1 MNLDIET
8 LFPDGLTDE
17 TVSAISEVLN
27 EIAQQW
33 ESSYFHRIRRYHSQ
47 HQADLFEPEQYW
59 RSKPL
64 DD

>member
-17 TVSAISEVLN
+17 TISAISEVLN

-33 ESSYFHRIRRYHSQ
+33 ESRHFDRIRRYQSQ
-47 HQADLFEPEQYW
+47 HQLDLFEPEQYW
-59 RSKPL
+59 RNKPPA
-64 DD
+64 D

>member
-17 TVSAISEVLN
+17 TVSAISDVLN
-27 EIAQQW
+27 EIALRW
-33 ESSYFHRIRRYHSQ
+33 ESCYFDRIRRYQSQ
-47 HQADLFEPEQYW
+47 HQLDLFEPEQPS
-59 RSKPL
+59 RRKTR